1 MNILQTINKF
11 QTKEHVVGYMPLG
24 NGHIN
29 ETYLVMTKST
39 TSYVIQKI
47 NHNVF
52 KDVDLLMDNI
62 YKTTSFLSSKG
73 YETLELMKTKDG
85 KLYYFDGSDYYRLYI
100 YIDNVVCYEGV
111 NDLDAVYNA
120 AKAFGMLHKSLRD
133 FDASTLGE
141 VIPNFHNTQ
150 ARYENFLKSLEKD
163 VAGRAKTCQEEIA
176 NIQKYKDLYSK
187 IYDYIKT
194 GEVKLGVTH
203 NDPKINNVLFDKDT
217 NEIRAVIDL
226 DTVMPG
232 SYLFDYGDALRSLF
246 TGEFEDSKDLS
257 KINIDYPLFEMY
269 TRGYLSEMKDVL
281 TKKEVELLPFAVF
294 LLTAE
299 LVIRFLTDYLDGD
312 TYFKTSYPEH
322 NLVRARTQMKLM
334 NDIYNHFEQLDEIVQ
349 KCYRMA

>member
-1 MNILQTINKF
+1 MDILLAASKF
-11 QTKEHVVGYMPLG
+11 DIKERVIGFMPLG

-29 ETYLVMTKST
+29 STYLIMTKSKR
-39 TSYVIQKI
+39 SYVIQKI
-47 NHNVF
+47 NNYVF
-52 KDVDLLMDNI
+52 KDVDLLMKNI
-62 YKTTSFLSSKG
+62 CMTTEFLASKG
-73 YETLELMKTKDG
+73 YETLNIVKTKEG
-85 KLYYFDGSDYYRLYI
+85 KPYLQVGDDYYRLYV

-133 FDASTLGE
+133 FDATKLGE

-150 ARYENFLKSLEKD
+150 IRYETFLKSLEKD

-176 NIQKYKDLYSK
+176 AINKYKDLYSK
-187 IYDYIKT
+187 ISDYIKS

-203 NDPKINNVLFDKDT
+203 NDPKINNVLFDDQT

-226 DTVMPG
+226 DTIMPG
-232 SYLFDYGDALRSLF
+232 SYLYDYGDALRSLF
-246 TGEFEDSKDLS
+246 TGEYEDSKDLS

-269 TRGYLSEMKDVL
+269 TKGYLSEMKGVL
-281 TKKEVELLPFAVF
+281 TDKEVELMPFAVF

-312 TYFKTSYPEH
+312 TYFKTTYPEH

-334 NDIYNHFEQLDEIVQ
+334 NEIYNHFDQLNEIVQ
-349 KCYRMA
+349 KCYKLA